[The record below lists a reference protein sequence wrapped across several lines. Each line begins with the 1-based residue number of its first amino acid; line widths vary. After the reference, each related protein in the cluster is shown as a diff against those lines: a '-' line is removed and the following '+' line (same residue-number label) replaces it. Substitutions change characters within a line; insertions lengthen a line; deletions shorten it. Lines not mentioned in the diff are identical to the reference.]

1 MIGKTI
7 ADLTPGDRAE
17 LTRVVEQDDI
27 AAFVD
32 AVGDY
37 NPVHS
42 DPAYAAGTPFKVPIA
57 PGIFT
62 AGLISAVIGTQ
73 LPGPGA
79 IYLSQSLKFVKPV
92 KAGDTITA
100 RAEVIEVIRERN
112 RIRLQ
117 TVCVNQH
124 GEEVLSGEAWI
135 MPSKTR
141 VVYEGR
147 PTSAASVAAL
157 AWAPW
162 AGGAGEAERAGQAG
176 NGLRSEIVVL
186 VQRVLFGVE
195 EQRLLDIECARNRLV
210 GGRFEYTAHVVVVGV
225 HARDLPL
232 AAPCV

>member
-57 PGIFT
+57 PGIYT

-100 RAEVIEVIRERN
+100 RAEVIEVLRERN

-135 MPSKTR
+135 MPSKTP
-141 VVYEGR
+141 VIYEGR
-147 PTSAASVAAL
+147 PTSAAAIAAL
-157 AWAPW
+157 ALTPW
-162 AGGAGEAERAGQAG
+162 AWAAQAMSLWSMMGLTMLSGG
-176 NGLRSEIVVL
+176 
-186 VQRVLFGVE
+186 
-195 EQRLLDIECARNRLV
+195 
-210 GGRFEYTAHVVVVGV
+210 
-225 HARDLPL
+225 LPRRG
-232 AAPCV
+232 

>member
-7 ADLTPGDRAE
+7 ADLNPGDRAE
-17 LTRVVEQDDI
+17 LTRVVDQDDI

-42 DPAYAAGTPFKVPIA
+42 DAAYAAGTPFKEPIA
-57 PGIFT
+57 PGIYT
-62 AGLISAVIGTQ
+62 AGLISAVIGTE

-100 RAEVIEVIRERN
+100 RAEVIEVLRERN

-162 AGGAGEAERAGQAG
+162 AAAAQAMSLWSVMSFSMLTGGVPRRG
-176 NGLRSEIVVL
+176 
-186 VQRVLFGVE
+186 
-195 EQRLLDIECARNRLV
+195 
-210 GGRFEYTAHVVVVGV
+210 
-225 HARDLPL
+225 
-232 AAPCV
+232 

>member
-7 ADLTPGDRAE
+7 AELSPGDHAE
-17 LTRVVEQDDI
+17 LTRVVEDGDI

-42 DPAYAAGTPFKVPIA
+42 DPAYAATTPFKAPIA

-92 KAGDTITA
+92 KSGDRITA
-100 RAEVIEVIRERN
+100 RAEVIEVIRDRN

-117 TVCVNQH
+117 TLCVNQN
-124 GEEVLSGEAWI
+124 GEEVLSGEAWV

-141 VVYEGR
+141 VVYEPKPHTAAAGLATLALQPWAWAAQAASLWGAWSLALLSQGR
-147 PTSAASVAAL
+147 P
-157 AWAPW
+157 
-162 AGGAGEAERAGQAG
+162 R
-176 NGLRSEIVVL
+176 
-186 VQRVLFGVE
+186 RV
-195 EQRLLDIECARNRLV
+195 
-210 GGRFEYTAHVVVVGV
+210 
-225 HARDLPL
+225 
-232 AAPCV
+232 

>member
-27 AAFVD
+27 AAFVE

-100 RAEVIEVIRERN
+100 QAEVIEVIRDRN

-147 PTSAASVAAL
+147 PTSAATLAAL

-162 AGGAGEAERAGQAG
+162 AAAAQAMSLWSMMSLSMFAGG
-176 NGLRSEIVVL
+176 
-186 VQRVLFGVE
+186 
-195 EQRLLDIECARNRLV
+195 
-210 GGRFEYTAHVVVVGV
+210 
-225 HARDLPL
+225 LPRRG
-232 AAPCV
+232 

>member
-7 ADLTPGDRAE
+7 ADLNPGDRAE
-17 LTRVVEQDDI
+17 LTRVVAQDDI
-27 AAFVD
+27 AAFVE

-57 PGIFT
+57 PGIYT

-100 RAEVIEVIRERN
+100 RVDIIEVMRERN

-117 TVCVNQH
+117 TVCINQQ
-124 GEEVLSGEAWI
+124 GEEVLAGEAWV
-135 MPSKTR
+135 MPSKTP

-147 PTSAASVAAL
+147 PTRAAAL
-157 AWAPW
+157 AALALTPW
-162 AGGAGEAERAGQAG
+162 VYAAQAMSAWSMM
-176 NGLRSEIVVL
+176 GLSMLTSGRS
-186 VQRVLFGVE
+186 R
-195 EQRLLDIECARNRLV
+195 RR
-210 GGRFEYTAHVVVVGV
+210 
-225 HARDLPL
+225 
-232 AAPCV
+232 

>member
-27 AAFVD
+27 AAFVE

-100 RAEVIEVIRERN
+100 RAEVIEVLRERN

-135 MPSKTR
+135 MPSRTP

-147 PTSAASVAAL
+147 PTSAAAIATLALTPWAL
-157 AWAPW
+157 AAQTMTLWSMLSLSMLS
-162 AGGAGEAERAGQAG
+162 GA
-176 NGLRSEIVVL
+176 
-186 VQRVLFGVE
+186 
-195 EQRLLDIECARNRLV
+195 
-210 GGRFEYTAHVVVVGV
+210 
-225 HARDLPL
+225 LPRRG
-232 AAPCV
+232 

>member
-7 ADLTPGDRAE
+7 AELTPGDRAE
-17 LTRVVEQDDI
+17 ITRVIEPDDI
-27 AAFVD
+27 ASFVD

-57 PGIFT
+57 PGIYT

-92 KAGDTITA
+92 KAGDRITA
-100 RAEVIEVIRERN
+100 RVEIIEAIRERN

-124 GEEVLSGEAWI
+124 GEEVLSGEAWV
-135 MPSKTR
+135 MPSRTG

-147 PTSAASVAAL
+147 PTSATALAAL
-157 AWAPW
+157 ALTPW
-162 AGGAGEAERAGQAG
+162 AWAAHAMTLWSTLSLSLLSPGPRA
-176 NGLRSEIVVL
+176 RS
-186 VQRVLFGVE
+186 
-195 EQRLLDIECARNRLV
+195 
-210 GGRFEYTAHVVVVGV
+210 
-225 HARDLPL
+225 
-232 AAPCV
+232 

>member
-7 ADLTPGDRAE
+7 ADLRPGDRAE
-17 LTRVVEQDDI
+17 ITRVVEDDDI

-32 AVGDY
+32 AVGDF

-42 DPAYAAGTPFKVPIA
+42 DPAYAATTPFKKPIA

-92 KAGDTITA
+92 KSGDTITA
-100 RAEVIEVIRERN
+100 RAEVIEVIRDRN

-117 TVCVNQH
+117 TVCVNQL
-124 GEEVLSGEAWI
+124 GEEVLSGEAWV

-141 VVYEGR
+141 VTYEPQTR
-147 PTSAASVAAL
+147 VAAAMTNL
-157 AWAPW
+157 ALQPFAWAAQAMSLW
-162 AGGAGEAERAGQAG
+162 GA
-176 NGLRSEIVVL
+176 LS
-186 VQRVLFGVE
+186 
-195 EQRLLDIECARNRLV
+195 
-210 GGRFEYTAHVVVVGV
+210 
-225 HARDLPL
+225 L
-232 AAPCV
+232 AMLGKAPIRRT

>member
-7 ADLTPGDRAE
+7 ADLAQGDRAE

-42 DPAYAAGTPFKVPIA
+42 DSAYAAGTPFKVPIA
-57 PGIFT
+57 PGIYT

-100 RAEVIEVIRERN
+100 RAEVIEVLRERN

-147 PTSAASVAAL
+147 PTSAAAVAAL
-157 AWAPW
+157 ALTPW
-162 AGGAGEAERAGQAG
+162 AWAAQAMSLWSMLGLSMLAGGVPR
-176 NGLRSEIVVL
+176 RS
-186 VQRVLFGVE
+186 
-195 EQRLLDIECARNRLV
+195 
-210 GGRFEYTAHVVVVGV
+210 
-225 HARDLPL
+225 
-232 AAPCV
+232 

>member
-7 ADLTPGDRAE
+7 ADLAPGDRAE

-27 AAFVD
+27 AAFVE

-42 DPAYAAGTPFKVPIA
+42 DAAYAAGTPFKVPIA
-57 PGIFT
+57 PGIYT
-62 AGLISAVIGTQ
+62 AGLVSAVIGTE

-92 KAGDTITA
+92 RAGDTITA

-124 GEEVLSGEAWI
+124 GEEVVSGEAWV

-141 VVYEGR
+141 VLYEGR
-147 PTSAASVAAL
+147 PTSAAAVAAL
-157 AWAPW
+157 AWTPW
-162 AGGAGEAERAGQAG
+162 AWAAQAMTLWSMMSLSMLSS
-176 NGLRSEIVVL
+176 GLPR
-186 VQRVLFGVE
+186 
-195 EQRLLDIECARNRLV
+195 RN
-210 GGRFEYTAHVVVVGV
+210 
-225 HARDLPL
+225 
-232 AAPCV
+232 